1 MKKYKITTEYIR
13 EKIKEGRERAR
24 IVEKVMR
31 ANSKFENEPMDFN
44 FSILKVSLGGDSK
57 MIMRDEVRERGGKN
71 RTVLMI
77 WENINENKC
86 LVIDLTDASE
96 EDALTEINS
105 ICYEAFSEG
114 NNVTIKCLGE

>member
-13 EKIKEGRERAR
+13 EKIKEGRQRAKM
-24 IVEKVMR
+24 VEKVMR
-31 ANSKFENEPMDFN
+31 ANSKIENEPMDFD

-57 MIMRDEVRERGGKN
+57 MILRDELRERGGKN
-71 RTVLMI
+71 RTVIMI

-96 EDALTEINS
+96 EDALNEINS

-114 NNVTIKCLGE
+114 NNVVIKRLGE

>member
-1 MKKYKITTEYIR
+1 
-13 EKIKEGRERAR
+13 
-24 IVEKVMR
+24 
-31 ANSKFENEPMDFN
+31 MDFN
-44 FSILKVSLGGDSK
+44 FSILKVSLGGDSE
-57 MIMRDEVRERGGKN
+57 MIMRDEIRERGGKN

-96 EDALTEINS
+96 EDALNEING

-114 NNVTIKCLGE
+114 NNVVIKRLGE

>member
-31 ANSKFENEPMDFN
+31 ANSKYENEPMDFDFN
-44 FSILKVSLGGDSK
+44 ILRVSLGGDSE
-57 MIMRDEVRERGGKN
+57 MIMRDELRERGGKN

-77 WENINENKC
+77 WENINENKG
-86 LVIDLTDASE
+86 LIIDLTDASE
-96 EDALTEINS
+96 EDALNEINS

-114 NNVTIKCLGE
+114 NNVTIKSLGE